1 MLIQKYFL
9 FFFTVSLLGWCME
22 VCVQLY
28 NRHRFINRGFLIGPY
43 CPIYGF
49 GAVLVTALLS
59 RLSAHIAAVFFLSM
73 LICGALEYLTSYIM
87 EKLFHARWWDYSKKR
102 FNLSGRVCAGTLIPF
117 GALSLLTLYGLK
129 PLFWNLYD
137 HLPQSTLNA
146 LCIGLLLLLLTDAVI
161 SATVLG
167 KIRQSAAL
175 TGGDDTET
183 LTRAVRAHLSEG
195 NALIRRALVAFPTL
209 KIYNSRLLNMMRDKK
224 RQLRAE
230 AKARKKALKD
240 KLRQS
245 RAE

>member
-9 FFFTVSLLGWCME
+9 FFFTVSVLGWCME

-49 GAVLVTALLS
+49 GSVLVAVLLS
-59 RLSAHIAAVFFLSM
+59 RLSGHVVAVFFLSM
-73 LICGALEYLTSYIM
+73 LVCGTLEYLTSYVM
-87 EKLFHARWWDYSKKR
+87 EKLFHARWWDYSKKPL
-102 FNLSGRVCAGTLIPF
+102 NLGGRVCAGTLIPF
-117 GALSLLTLYGLK
+117 GVLSLLTLYGLK
-129 PLFWNLYD
+129 PLFFGLYD
-137 HLPQSTLNA
+137 QLSQGALHA
-146 LCIGLLLLLLTDAVI
+146 LCIGLLALLLTDTVI

-183 LTRAVRAHLSEG
+183 LTRAVRARLSEG
-195 NALIRRALVAFPTL
+195 NALIRRALLAFPTL
-209 KIYNSRLLNMMRDKK
+209 KIYNSRLLKIMRDKK

-230 AKARKKALKD
+230 AKARKKALKE
-240 KLRQS
+240 KLRQVK
-245 RAE
+245 